1 VNEIIEQR
9 SFSGADIVTSVAE
22 RACTVP
28 GVLSD
33 NPPLAVDLDGTLIK
47 SDSLHEG
54 FINCLKGEPRNM
66 LKLWTALRSGK
77 AAFKREVAGLAAFDP
92 SLLPYNMELLEF
104 LKVERRAGRRL
115 GLFTA
120 ADQSIADSIGAYLGL
135 FDVVQGSDGRTNL
148 SANAK
153 VAAIHEVFGPR
164 FAYAG
169 DAPVDRPIF
178 AAAESVILVGAVDRL
193 RAALP
198 QGKPVEAV
206 FPTEK
211 ATGRVW
217 VKALRLQHW
226 VKNSLVFVA
235 PIIALQSISP
245 LIALETVLLFVLMGV
260 LASATYLINDLLDL
274 AADRQHPEKRS
285 RPFAA
290 GAISVRTG
298 VVVAVLMIIGAAII
312 GTLLPPGALA
322 SLFAYLA
329 ITLCY
334 SLALKRLPMIDV
346 IVLAGLFTIRVAAG
360 GFLLSTP
367 TSPWLLTFSMLFFL
381 GLAMI
386 KRYAELE
393 RVLRSDSET
402 GQARGYTGHDLPV
415 LLATGVASG
424 ISAVVIFTIYLIIEQ
439 YPQHFYR
446 HPSALWCIMPILLVW
461 TLRVWHLSVHGQM
474 NEDPVVFALKDRFSL
489 ALGLVSGLI
498 LLIAWI

>member
-1 VNEIIEQR
+1 MSEHGHSAE
-9 SFSGADIVTSVAE
+9 ADIVTSVAQPG
-22 RACTVP
+22 CTVP
-28 GVLSD
+28 GALSD
-33 NPPLAVDLDGTLIK
+33 SPPLAVDLDGTLIK

-54 FINCLKGEPRNM
+54 FISGFKGEPRKM
-66 LKLWTALRSGK
+66 LKLWTTLRSGK
-77 AAFKREVAGLAAFDP
+77 AAFKREVAGLAAFD
-92 SLLPYNMELLEF
+92 SSFMPYNMELLEF
-104 LKVERRAGRRL
+104 LKAERRAGRRL

-120 ADQSIADSIGAYLGL
+120 ADQSIADSVGAYLGL

-148 SANAK
+148 SAHAK
-153 VAAIHEVFGPR
+153 VDAIQGAFGPR
-164 FAYAG
+164 FSYAG
-169 DAPVDRPIF
+169 DGPVDRPIF

-211 ATGRVW
+211 ATTRVW

-235 PIIALQSISP
+235 PIIGFRFLNPQIALQTI
-245 LIALETVLLFVLMGV
+245 LLFLLMGV

-274 AADRQHPEKRS
+274 AADRQHPKKRS

-290 GAISVRTG
+290 GAISARTG
-298 VVVAVLMIIGAAII
+298 VVVAVLMILSAAVV
-312 GTLLPPGALA
+312 GTLLPAGALA
-322 SLFAYLA
+322 SLFAYLV

-346 IVLAGLFTIRVAAG
+346 VVLAGLFTIRVAAG
-360 GFLLSTP
+360 GFLLPTP

-393 RVLRSDSET
+393 RVLRADFGT
-402 GQARGYTGHDLPV
+402 GHARGYTERDLPI

-424 ISAVVIFTIYLIIEQ
+424 ISAVVIFTIYLINEQ
-439 YPQHFYR
+439 YPQQFYH
-446 HPSALWCIMPILLVW
+446 HPGALWCIMPILLIW

-489 ALGLVSGLI
+489 ALGLVVLLI
-498 LLIAWI
+498 LLVAWI

>member
-1 VNEIIEQR
+1 MM
-9 SFSGADIVTSVAE
+9 TSAAE
-22 RACTVP
+22 RSVVMPDVP
-28 GVLSD
+28 RD
-33 NPPLAVDLDGTLIK
+33 KPPLAVDLDGTLIK

-54 FINCLKGEPRNM
+54 CLSCLKGEPR
-66 LKLWTALRSGK
+66 KLLQLATALRRGK

-92 SLLPYNMELLEF
+92 SLLPYNTELLEF
-104 LKVERRAGRRL
+104 VKAERQAGRRI

-120 ADQSIADSIGAYLGL
+120 ADQSTADRIAAYLDL

-148 SANAK
+148 SAHAK
-153 VAAIHEVFGPR
+153 AAAIQGAFGPR
-164 FAYAG
+164 FTYAG

-198 QGKPVEAV
+198 QGKPVETV
-206 FPTEK
+206 FPTER
-211 ATGRVW
+211 ATARVW
-217 VKALRLQHW
+217 VTALRLPHW

-235 PIIALQSISP
+235 PIIGLRFLTPQIALQT
-245 LIALETVLLFVLMGV
+245 LMLFLLMGV
-260 LASATYLINDLLDL
+260 FASATYLINDLLDL
-274 AADRQHPEKRS
+274 AADRQHPKKRS

-290 GAISVRTG
+290 GAISARTG
-298 VVVAVLMIIGAAII
+298 VVVAVLMIFGAAIV
-312 GTLLPPGALA
+312 GTLLPAKALA
-322 SLFAYLA
+322 SLFAYLV

-334 SLALKRLPMIDV
+334 SLFLKRLPMIDV
-346 IVLAGLFTIRVAAG
+346 VVLAALFTIRVAAG
-360 GFLLSTP
+360 GFLLPTP

-393 RVLRSDSET
+393 RVLRADSET
-402 GQARGYTGHDLPV
+402 GQARGYTGRDLPI

-424 ISAVVIFTIYLIIEQ
+424 ISAVVIFTIYLINEQ
-439 YPQHFYR
+439 YPQQFYH
-446 HPSALWCIMPILLVW
+446 HPGALWCIMPILLIW

-489 ALGLVSGLI
+489 ALGLVVLLI
-498 LLIAWI
+498 LLVAWI